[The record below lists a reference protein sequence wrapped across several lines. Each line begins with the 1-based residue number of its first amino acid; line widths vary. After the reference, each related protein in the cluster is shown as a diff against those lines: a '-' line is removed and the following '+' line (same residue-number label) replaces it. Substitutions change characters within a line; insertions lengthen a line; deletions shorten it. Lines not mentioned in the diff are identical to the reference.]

1 MKITNALAFA
11 AFANCGSAMLIAH
24 CFQDPPAG
32 TALNNCDNTL
42 RQCSKQCFSDCRS
55 DSEAGAMS
63 KNGGDCECWCNR
75 IAPPFTTPATPTGT
89 NIRG

>member
-32 TALNNCDNTL
+32 TTLNNCDNTL
-42 RQCSKQCFSDCRS
+42 RQCSKQCFLDCQS

-63 KNGGDCECWCNR
+63 KNGGDCDCWCNR
-75 IAPPFTTPATPTGT
+75 
-89 NIRG
+89 